1 MDKEDLIRNLEHEF
15 YSIIAANPDWDQTPG
30 QFLLSRGLSK
40 DDIWEHRPSVARDE
54 GWDEPD
60 WL

>member
-1 MDKEDLIRNLEHEF
+1 MDKANLIRNLEHE
-15 YSIIAANPDWDQTPG
+15 YCAILEANPDWNKTLA
-30 QFLLSRGLSK
+30 QFLLGQGMSK
-40 DDIWEHRPSVARDE
+40 DDIWEHLFEIALNE